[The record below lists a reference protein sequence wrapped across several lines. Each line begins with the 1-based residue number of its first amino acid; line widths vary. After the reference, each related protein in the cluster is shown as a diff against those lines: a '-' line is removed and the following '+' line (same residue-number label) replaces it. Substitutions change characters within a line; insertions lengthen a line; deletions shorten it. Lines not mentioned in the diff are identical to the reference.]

1 MGVTTASRVPRRL
14 LPLLFL
20 IGTFVAVGI
29 LRLPLVW
36 VVIVGGG
43 LSVLAEYLKLRK
55 A

>member
-1 MGVTTASRVPRRL
+1 VTTALRVPRKL

-20 IGTFVAVGI
+20 AGTFVAVGI

-36 VVIVGGG
+36 VVIGAGG
-43 LSVLAEYLKLRK
+43 LSVLVEYLKLRK